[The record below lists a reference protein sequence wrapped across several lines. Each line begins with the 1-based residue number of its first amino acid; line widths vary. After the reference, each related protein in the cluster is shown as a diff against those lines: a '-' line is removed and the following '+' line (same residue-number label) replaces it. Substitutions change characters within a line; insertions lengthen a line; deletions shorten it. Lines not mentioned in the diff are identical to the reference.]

1 MPKLYFESLDELLAF
16 LHFSESFLKLQ
27 ILSFLMYF
35 DIYKLHSVIGGK
47 QLWSETYGAACVTF
61 FLN

>member
-1 MPKLYFESLDELLAF
+1 
-16 LHFSESFLKLQ
+16 
-27 ILSFLMYF
+27 MYF

-61 FLN
+61 FKLVEHLKKSDFSLVNVARRKLLGKNSERKK